1 MVGSM
6 GHASS
11 IALGI
16 ALQKPDRQVIK
27 ELSFHTIII
36 IHGMVFSSFI

>member
-1 MVGSM
+1 M

-16 ALQKPDRQVIK
+16 ALQKPSRR
-27 ELSFHTIII
+27 
-36 IHGMVFSSFI
+36 VFVLDGDGSLIMHMGSLATVAQ